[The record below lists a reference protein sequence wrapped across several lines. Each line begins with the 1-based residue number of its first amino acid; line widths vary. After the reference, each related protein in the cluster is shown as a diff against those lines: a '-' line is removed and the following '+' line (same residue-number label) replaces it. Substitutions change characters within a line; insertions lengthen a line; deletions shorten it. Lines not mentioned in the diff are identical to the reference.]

1 MTTLLT
7 GALAPR
13 LPLLLLALALLLA
26 GMGTGT
32 MAAPPPPAAA
42 QDDAAGPP
50 PAIDYDLDDDGLIEI
65 RTLEQLNAIRYDK
78 QGTGNIASVRPN
90 GEWLHEWEGRV
101 REKHR
106 AAFPNAIEEY
116 FDYGTRRYIST
127 PLGCG
132 RQGFNSP
139 NIFEGQCLGY
149 ELANDLD
156 FDTNGD
162 GEITA
167 ADGDLSWNDGA
178 GWDPIAFVNPNS
190 NEVEAYKGSFRGNGY
205 TISNMMINATS
216 TRFDTRNAGL
226 FAWLGGPGPLI
237 TGTVV
242 DGVHLVDV
250 DIRFS
255 HSYNNP
261 DDSQQREAG
270 VGGLAGHIEG
280 GTYLSNNSVTGK
292 INATFSGRDYP
303 RVGGLAGFIAA
314 GDVHTVVF
322 ANWADV
328 DVTVTSTA
336 VTEPAIGGLA
346 GKIGLF
352 FQDAHIV
359 QGVRHLSP
367 SYMFSCYALGDVTA
381 NWDDDVDSTASV
393 VGGLIGLADHTI
405 LAASYATGRVT
416 NERADRRGTHGLIGD
431 INIGGSFSPGPRFQ
445 GTANYWDVTTSG
457 FPYVAGQNPAGVEGK
472 TTAELQGVNEYTG
485 IYAVWNEERVYQLGN
500 DIGNAPP
507 PSSMGRTPA
516 PPWDFG
522 TGSQYPTLKP
532 VVSRTGGA
540 VIAYSGAEVTLNADL
555 LARDIRGRLTEVSAE
570 GATYQWLQSVE
581 HGAIPDENPPRAHFT
596 RYTDTAAV
604 EWTSDRDVASPTFTA
619 PSGLTEPI
627 TLGFGVEITTAD
639 AVIDDWVLVTVNLA
653 QPNELLSMTVDA
665 GGNQRPLTPRF
676 VSSVRSYDT
685 YVGAYTT
692 TAAIAMTPAD
702 DAATI
707 SFNGDDPV
715 VGARTKTVGLA
726 EGHNRFTVVVTAPD
740 PEPAAAGAA
749 EVEPF
754 EPATYHLNI
763 RRQPV
768 PRLAF
773 DPPNY
778 LLMDEGET
786 ATYTVELDTRWIGA
800 EITVAIT
807 SDNPDITVSPDTVSF
822 RPTDWDPRPITVT
835 VAEDADGDD
844 DFAILDHSASGGH
857 FDNVYGRLR
866 VEVSDNDTVA
876 PTPTPTPG
884 PTPTPTPE
892 PTPTPT
898 PGPTPLPV
906 ATAPN
911 TATLQLSGR
920 TVTITREVGALLGAS
935 VSLPSNLTR
944 NLEITYAPLVA
955 GIPLSSP
962 KYRFGTTPAAQSTIR
977 LKVTGTPT
985 GGLELCLP
993 LTTALV
999 SEAGA
1004 RPLTLTRYEGAGWNA
1019 LPNAVRRG
1027 MTVCADAVASGLF
1040 AAAYTIPQLGPPS
1053 GLTATPGDT
1062 AGTLVLRWTPGND
1075 ATRHWIAGIKQ
1086 TDLAAG
1092 NSSSLIWTAADGSNT
1107 HTLTGLESGAEYVF
1121 AIAAGLG
1128 AEWSTWTPLARGT
1141 PN

>member
-1 MTTLLT
+1 MATRLT

-78 QGTGNIASVRPN
+78 TGTGVIAGVSPN
-90 GEWLHEWEGRV
+90 GEWSNAADA
-101 REKHR
+101 RERAKHR

-116 FDYGTRRYIST
+116 YDYGTGGYIST

-132 RQGFNSP
+132 RQGSGNP
-139 NIFEGQCLGY
+139 NILDGWCLGY

-178 GWDPIAFVNPNS
+178 GWDPIVRFNPNN
-190 NEVEAYKGSFRGNGY
+190 NETEKYTGSFVGNGY
-205 TISNMMINATS
+205 TISNMMINAT
-216 TRFDTRNAGL
+216 DTRWVGL
-226 FAWLGGPGPLI
+226 FEQLGGSRTVAG
-237 TGTVV
+237 GRDAVV
-242 DGVHLVDV
+242 DGVHLVNV
-250 DIRFS
+250 DIRS
-255 HSYNNP
+255 TYSYINP
-261 DDSQQREAG
+261 DDTQAHEAG
-270 VGGLAGHIEG
+270 TGGLAGVIEG
-280 GTYLSNNSVTGK
+280 GTQVRNSSVTGK
-292 INATFSGRDYP
+292 INATFGGQEFP
-303 RVGGLAGFIAA
+303 RVGGLAGFIKA
-314 GDVHTVVF
+314 GDTHTVVF
-322 ANWADV
+322 ANWAEV
-328 DVTVTSTA
+328 DVTVTSTGDKVPA
-336 VTEPAIGGLA
+336 VGGLA
-346 GKIGLF
+346 GKFGLYF
-352 FQDAHIV
+352 VDGDIV
-359 QGVRHLSP
+359 QNVRHLSP
-367 SYMFSCYALGDVTA
+367 SYMFSCYALGNVTA
-381 NWDDDVDSTASV
+381 NWDHVDSTASL
-393 VGGLIGLADHTI
+393 VGGLLGLADHTH
-405 LAASYATGRVT
+405 LAASYATGQVT
-416 NERADRRGTHGLIGD
+416 NERSDGRGTHGLLGD
-431 INIGGSFSPGPRFQ
+431 INLAIIGPGPRFQ

-457 FPYVAGQNPAGVEGK
+457 FPYDPARNPAGVEGK

-522 TGSQYPTLKP
+522 TGSQYPTLKGP
-532 VVSRTGGA
+532 VRAASADITG
-540 VIAYSGAEVTLNADL
+540 YSGAEVTLNAGL
-555 LARDIRGRLTEVSAE
+555 VRDIRGRITPVSTE
-570 GATYQWLQSVE
+570 GASYRWRQSRE
-581 HGAIPDENPPRAHFT
+581 QGAIPNNAPPVRAH
-596 RYTDTAAV
+596 YTTYTLVDEVA
-604 EWTSDRDVASPTFTA
+604 WTSDDLNVPSPTFTA
-619 PSGLTEPI
+619 PSGLTEPVI
-627 TLGFGVEITTAD
+627 YTFGVQITTAD
-639 AVIDDWVLVTVNLA
+639 GVVINDWVRVTINLA

-800 EITVAIT
+800 EITVSIT

-822 RPTDWDPRPITVT
+822 RPTDWDPRTITVT

-857 FDNVYGRLR
+857 YDNVYGRLR

-906 ATAPN
+906 ATTPN
-911 TATLQLSGR
+911 TATLQLGGR
-920 TVTITREVGALLGAS
+920 TVTITREAGALLGAS

-962 KYRFGTTPAAQSTIR
+962 RYRFGATPAAQSTIR
-977 LKVTGTPT
+977 LKVTGTPA

-993 LTTALV
+993 LTNALV
-999 SEAGA
+999 TEAGA

-1019 LPNAVRRG
+1019 LPNVARRG
-1027 MTVCADAVASGLF
+1027 MTICADAVSSGLF

-1053 GLTATPGDT
+1053 GLTATPGADP
-1062 AGTLVLRWTPGND
+1062 GTLVLRWTPGND

-1092 NSSSLIWTAADGSNT
+1092 NSASLIWTAANSSST
-1107 HTLTGLESGAEYVF
+1107 HTLTGLDSGAEYIF

-1128 AEWSTWTPLARGT
+1128 AEWSAWSALARGT